1 VTSPGIGRPGGSLE
15 GGFRERGW
23 AAIGVVRSALTGVGD
38 PRTLP
43 NHIVVIPFPER
54 SVS

>member
-1 VTSPGIGRPGGSLE
+1 VTSPGIGRSGGTLE
-15 GGFRERGW
+15 GLSGSFRS
-23 AAIGVVRSALTGVGD
+23 RSQEASAALTGPGG

-54 SVS
+54 SVF